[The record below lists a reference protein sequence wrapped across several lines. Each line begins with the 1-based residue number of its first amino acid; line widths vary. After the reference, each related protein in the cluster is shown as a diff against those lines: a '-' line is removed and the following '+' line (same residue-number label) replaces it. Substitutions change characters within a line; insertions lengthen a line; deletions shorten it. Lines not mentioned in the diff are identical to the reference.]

1 MNKNTFITLLLIAGL
16 LLLAVGIVLPL
27 FTGLQFV
34 AFRFIYCSGACLLLI
49 ARLFSPYQ
57 GDNIRL
63 KRLHR
68 LEVWSALIF
77 CVGGFFL
84 FYDHGTFQEALAFT
98 LAGAIVQI
106 YATIMIPIVERR
118 SKSRE

>member
-1 MNKNTFITLLLIAGL
+1 MNKETIITVLLIAGL
-16 LLLAVGIVLPL
+16 LLLAGGTVLPL
-27 FTGLQFV
+27 FVGLQFV
-34 AFRFIYCSGACLLLI
+34 AFRFIYCAGAALLLI
-49 ARLFSPYQ
+49 ARLFSPYK
-57 GDNIRL
+57 GEDIRL

-68 LEVWSALIF
+68 LELWSALIF

-98 LAGAIVQI
+98 LAGAMVQI

-118 SKSRE
+118 SKRQ